1 MKYRRFDSLVAEL
14 IDRRT
19 GVSKVGGW
27 MVKQFYLQSSE
38 LKFWEISVRLPCL
51 TFGRRLDYNI
61 NGSGYDSLLAELA
74 KCWSE
79 LP

>member
-38 LKFWEISVRLPCL
+38 LKF
-51 TFGRRLDYNI
+51 
-61 NGSGYDSLLAELA
+61 
-74 KCWSE
+74 
-79 LP
+79 